1 MKKLF
6 FIFILSIN
14 CGFSQ
19 DPVFTQFYNIPESM
33 NPAFAGGGGGS
44 EIGVL
49 NRTQW
54 PGLDYSLIVS
64 FFILII
70 ILKATIVVL
79 TDHSKSSRN
88 SYKV

>member
-14 CGFSQ
+14 FGFSQ

-54 PGLDYSLIVS
+54 PG
-64 FFILII
+64 
-70 ILKATIVVL
+70 
-79 TDHSKSSRN
+79 
-88 SYKV
+88 